1 MRVLVIGGTGHIGTH
16 LVPRL
21 VEAGHEVIV
30 MSRGSREPYQPHPAW
45 AHVDRITVDKTEMEK
60 TGTFGALVKEQ
71 KADIVMDMLCFTVE
85 SAEQLVDSL
94 RGSIEMLLH
103 CGTIWV
109 HGPSVRVPTTEET
122 PRGPLE
128 PYGINKALIEKY
140 LLFEARHND
149 FPVTILHPGQI
160 AGQGW
165 SPVNPA
171 GNSDISLFSDLA
183 QGKEIVLPNSGME
196 TLNFVHADDVAHAFM
211 QAMTHWNAA
220 RAENFHIVADDAI
233 TLRGYAEFAARQFGQ
248 TPNMRFLPLD
258 DLCASLPEVL
268 ASGTRSHLLH
278 SPHCSCDKARRLID
292 YRPRYNVYETLAD
305 ALSWMRENEGMKLAD
320 YKE

>member
-1 MRVLVIGGTGHIGTH
+1 MRVVVIGGTGHIGTY

-21 VEAGHEVIV
+21 VEAGHDVTVI
-30 MSRGSREPYQPHPAW
+30 SRGSREPYQPHPSW
-45 AHVDRITVDKTEMEK
+45 ASVDRIAVDKTEAEEA
-60 TGTFGALVKEQ
+60 GTFGSLISELEP
-71 KADIVMDMLCFTVE
+71 DIVMDMLCFTIE
-85 SAEQLVDSL
+85 SARQLVESL
-94 RGSIEMLLH
+94 RGRLEMLLH

-122 PRGPLE
+122 PRRPLE
-128 PYGINKALIEKY
+128 PYGTNKALIEEY
-140 LLFEARHND
+140 LLSEARHRD

-165 SPVNPA
+165 APVNPA
-171 GNSDISLFSDLA
+171 GNADVSLFSDLA

-211 QAMTHWNAA
+211 QAMAHWNAA
-220 RAENFHIVADDAI
+220 RAESFHVVAEDAI

-248 TPNMRFLPLD
+248 TANMRFLPLD
-258 DLCASLPEVL
+258 EFCAPLHEDLAQ
-268 ASGTRSHLLH
+268 GTRSHLLH
-278 SPHCSCDKARRLID
+278 SPHCSCEKARRLID

-305 ALSWMRENEGMKLAD
+305 ALSWLREDGDIA
-320 YKE
+320 